1 MHSISLTIDK
11 DLYEQARAFGF
22 LEKKSVSQIL
32 RESLEIYFK
41 TSQSKEKANL
51 LLDAKDKEEIL
62 NIMNNDAFVE
72 QDDFAKKYN
81 V

>member
-1 MHSISLTIDK
+1 MHRISLTIDK

-41 TSQSKEKANL
+41 TSQSKEKVNL
-51 LLDAKDKEEIL
+51 LLDAKDKDEIL
-62 NIMNNDAFVE
+62 NIMNNDTFVE

>member
-1 MHSISLTIDK
+1 MHRISLTIDK

-41 TSQSKEKANL
+41 TSQSKEKVNL

-62 NIMNNDAFVE
+62 NIMNNDTFVE
-72 QDDFAKKYN
+72 QNDFAKKYN